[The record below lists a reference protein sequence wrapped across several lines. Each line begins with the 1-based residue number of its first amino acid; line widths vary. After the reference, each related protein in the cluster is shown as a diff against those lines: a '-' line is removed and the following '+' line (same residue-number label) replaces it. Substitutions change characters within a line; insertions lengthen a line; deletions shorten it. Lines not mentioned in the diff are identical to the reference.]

1 MSSPPSATSSLW
13 ASASAYDAFMGRW
26 SRLVAASSSTGWPR
40 RPAPPGSTSAV
51 APACSARPYST
62 GAKPSRVT
70 AVDPSEPFVEAAA
83 ARLAGRPVDT
93 RVGDAMSLPLDDG
106 AFDVTVAGLVL
117 NFVPE
122 PATGVGEMARVTRVG
137 GNVAAYVWDYAEGM
151 QMLRRFWDAAIEIDP
166 RAADLDEGSLFSVT
180 RPDVLRGVFED
191 ARLGEVE
198 VSGDR
203 RPNPVR
209 ELRRPLVAVAGRPCA
224 GARVRRL
231 AGASAARGAA

>member
-1 MSSPPSATSSLW
+1 MLSETILDRAE
-13 ASASAYDAFMGRW
+13 
-26 SRLVAASSSTGWPR
+26 
-40 RPAPPGSTSAV
+40 PA
-51 APACSARPYST
+51 
-62 GAKPSRVT
+62 RVT

-122 PATGVGEMARVTRVG
+122 PATGVGEMARVTRAG
-137 GNVAAYVWDYAEGM
+137 GTVAAYVWDYAEGM

-166 RAADLDEGSLFSVT
+166 RAADLDEGSRFSVT
-180 RPDVLRGVFED
+180 RPDVLRGLFED

-198 VSGDR
+198 VREIVVPTRFASFDDLWSPFLAGHAPAPAFLVSLEPAQR
-203 RPNPVR
+203 E
-209 ELRRPLVAVAGRPCA
+209 ELRERLRASVEEAED
-224 GARVRRL
+224 GAIELTAR
-231 AGASAARGAA
+231 AWAARGRVAAAVQ